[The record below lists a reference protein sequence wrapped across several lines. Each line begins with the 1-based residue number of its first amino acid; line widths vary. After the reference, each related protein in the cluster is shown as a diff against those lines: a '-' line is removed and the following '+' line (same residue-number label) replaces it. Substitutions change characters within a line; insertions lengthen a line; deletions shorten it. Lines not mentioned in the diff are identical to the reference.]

1 LEILQVVGLGII
13 ATILIMLLK
22 TYMPEMAVQVS
33 IITGIAMFILIAV
46 KLTAILD
53 LLKTYTEKIDIDTQH
68 INVLIKIVGIAYI
81 AEFGSEICKDAG
93 QSAIATKI
101 ELAGKVIIAA
111 LAFPIIASLLDL
123 IVRIMP

>member
-1 LEILQVVGLGII
+1 
-13 ATILIMLLK
+13 M
-22 TYMPEMAVQVS
+22 
-33 IITGIAMFILIAV
+33 
-46 KLTAILD
+46 
-53 LLKTYTEKIDIDTQH
+53 
-68 INVLIKIVGIAYI
+68 IKIVGIAYI